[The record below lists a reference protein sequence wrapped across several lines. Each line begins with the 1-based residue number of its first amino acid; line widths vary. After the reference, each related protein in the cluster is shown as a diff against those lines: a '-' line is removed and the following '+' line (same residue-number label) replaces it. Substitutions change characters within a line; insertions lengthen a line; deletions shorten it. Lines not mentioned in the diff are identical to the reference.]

1 MLSEE
6 DKKLCALVKQH
17 PQLYDESHKDYGQ
30 QKATVE
36 ASDNENL
43 ANEYFIKFILCHM
56 LNMTPREQS
65 IFRIRIWQNACKIL
79 EDGSSASS
87 DDNDD
92 LRKTMLLKIDTASEQ
107 ELHDLEEKIQQKVK
121 QKQTCY
127 IKSEIAIEL

>member
-107 ELHDLEEKIQQKVK
+107 ELHDLEEKILLQR
-121 QKQTCY
+121 Y
-127 IKSEIAIEL
+127 